1 MKNKNILLRALLTG
15 TLCITSLIIF
25 TGCIDKKDGDGMVNG
40 RTADGEL
47 PENGD
52 AEPVPIKANKAG
64 KPEIKDSSTTEETEQ
79 PEELETTPKP
89 EKKEETEE
97 QKAEKSL
104 EAFRQSMEGTLQN
117 FGVAFL
123 GEVDESYADRIPEWI
138 EENFPDF
145 SEEYPFVKMI
155 PEERIIGNE
164 IGQLFCVV
172 PRSGDDPVE
181 IIEQRMNFETF
192 EMDEVGQLYSSE
204 TGEPYL
210 VMCNGVGGYATA
222 MISMGTEAGYQA
234 DWYPMMDMF
243 GRVAIPVTES
253 DEPQAK
259 DFTDYAAC
267 GASRFGGW
275 YGDVSMELKEKDL
288 ADTSWELQ
296 IAMGSTDSYGN
307 YFLEFR
313 KGGKLHISWCEREY
327 GVDEENYDDTET
339 EAYEGTWSCS
349 QEKGRTYLTME
360 VTRTGGEWYQK
371 GEDPVSWSETFCVYS
386 VYSGSGLLLE
396 NETENASMPS
406 NQNDT
411 QLLEAIR
418 TYG

>member
-15 TLCITSLIIF
+15 MLCITSLTMF
-25 TGCIDKKDGDGMVNG
+25 TGCIGKKDGDGMVNG

-52 AEPVPIKANKAG
+52 DEPVPIKANKAG
-64 KPEIKDSSTTEETEQ
+64 KPEIKDSSTTEEPEQ
-79 PEELETTPKP
+79 PEEPETTPKP

-138 EENFPDF
+138 EENFPDL
-145 SEEYPFVKMI
+145 SEKYPFVKMI
-155 PEERIIGNE
+155 PEERIIENE

-234 DWYPMMDMF
+234 DWHPMMDML
-243 GRVAIPVTES
+243 GRVAVPVTES
-253 DEPQAK
+253 GEPQAK

-275 YGDVSMELKEKDL
+275 YGDVSMDLKEKDL

-327 GVDEENYDDTET
+327 GVDEEDYDDTET

-360 VTRTGGEWYQK
+360 ATRTGGEWYQK
-371 GEDPVSWSETFCVYS
+371 GEDPVTWSETFCVYS

>member
-15 TLCITSLIIF
+15 MLCITSLTIF

-40 RTADGEL
+40 RTVDGEL

-64 KPEIKDSSTTEETEQ
+64 KPEIKDSSTTEEPEQ
-79 PEELETTPKP
+79 PEEPETTPKP

-138 EENFPDF
+138 EENFPDL
-145 SEEYPFVKMI
+145 SEKYPFVKMI

-234 DWYPMMDMF
+234 DWYPMMDML
-243 GRVAIPVTES
+243 GRVAISVTES

-275 YGDVSMELKEKDL
+275 YGDVSMELKEKIWQTL
-288 ADTSWELQ
+288 A
-296 IAMGSTDSYGN
+296 GN
-307 YFLEFR
+307 FR
-313 KGGKLHISWCEREY
+313 
-327 GVDEENYDDTET
+327 
-339 EAYEGTWSCS
+339 
-349 QEKGRTYLTME
+349 
-360 VTRTGGEWYQK
+360 
-371 GEDPVSWSETFCVYS
+371 
-386 VYSGSGLLLE
+386 
-396 NETENASMPS
+396 
-406 NQNDT
+406 
-411 QLLEAIR
+411 
-418 TYG
+418 

>member
-1 MKNKNILLRALLTG
+1 MKNKNILLRSLLTG
-15 TLCITSLIIF
+15 MLCIVSLTVF

-47 PENGD
+47 PENED
-52 AEPVPIKANKAG
+52 TEPVPIKANKAG
-64 KPEIKDSSTTEETEQ
+64 KPEIKDSSTTEEPEQ
-79 PEELETTPKP
+79 PEEPETTPEP

-104 EAFRQSMEGTLQN
+104 ETFRQSMEGTLQN

-164 IGQLFCVV
+164 AGQLFCVV

-222 MISMGTEAGYQA
+222 MITMGTEAGYQA
-234 DWYPMMDMF
+234 DWYPMMDML

-275 YGDVSMELKEKDL
+275 YGDVSMNLKEKDL
-288 ADTSWELQ
+288 AGTSWELQ

-327 GVDEENYDDTET
+327 GVDEEDYDDTET
-339 EAYEGTWSCS
+339 EVYEGTWSCS

-360 VTRTGGEWYQK
+360 ATRTGGEWYQK
-371 GEDPVSWSETFCVYS
+371 GEDPVTWSESFCVYS
-386 VYSGSGLLLE
+386 VYSGAGLLLE

>member
-1 MKNKNILLRALLTG
+1 MKNKNILLIALLTG
-15 TLCITSLIIF
+15 MLCITSLTIF

-64 KPEIKDSSTTEETEQ
+64 KPEIKDSSTTEEPEQ
-79 PEELETTPKP
+79 PEEPETTPKP

-104 EAFRQSMEGTLQN
+104 EVFRQSMEGTLQN

-234 DWYPMMDMF
+234 DWYPMMDML
-243 GRVAIPVTES
+243 GRVAVPVTES
-253 DEPQAK
+253 P
-259 DFTDYAAC
+259 
-267 GASRFGGW
+267 G
-275 YGDVSMELKEKDL
+275 
-288 ADTSWELQ
+288 
-296 IAMGSTDSYGN
+296 
-307 YFLEFR
+307 
-313 KGGKLHISWCEREY
+313 
-327 GVDEENYDDTET
+327 
-339 EAYEGTWSCS
+339 
-349 QEKGRTYLTME
+349 
-360 VTRTGGEWYQK
+360 
-371 GEDPVSWSETFCVYS
+371 
-386 VYSGSGLLLE
+386 
-396 NETENASMPS
+396 
-406 NQNDT
+406 
-411 QLLEAIR
+411 
-418 TYG
+418 

>member
-15 TLCITSLIIF
+15 MLCITSLTIF

-52 AEPVPIKANKAG
+52 DEPVPIKANKAG
-64 KPEIKDSSTTEETEQ
+64 KPEIKDSSTTEESEQ
-79 PEELETTPKP
+79 PEEPETTPKP

-204 TGEPYL
+204 THPANGKENVLITLQEVNELLANKKLGKINHFRNVSFPYAEKMML
-210 VMCNGVGGYATA
+210 VNTTSNKVLIDLTKKEIIWSQPLSPKAA
-222 MISMGTEAGYQA
+222 NQ
-234 DWYPMMDMF
+234 DWNK
-243 GRVAIPVTES
+243 ES
-253 DEPQAK
+253 CTHRA
-259 DFTDYAAC
+259 
-267 GASRFGGW
+267 
-275 YGDVSMELKEKDL
+275 VNL
-288 ADTSWELQ
+288 
-296 IAMGSTDSYGN
+296 
-307 YFLEFR
+307 
-313 KGGKLHISWCEREY
+313 LHIQR
-327 GVDEENYDDTET
+327 
-339 EAYEGTWSCS
+339 A
-349 QEKGRTYLTME
+349 
-360 VTRTGGEWYQK
+360 
-371 GEDPVSWSETFCVYS
+371 
-386 VYSGSGLLLE
+386 
-396 NETENASMPS
+396 
-406 NQNDT
+406 
-411 QLLEAIR
+411 
-418 TYG
+418 